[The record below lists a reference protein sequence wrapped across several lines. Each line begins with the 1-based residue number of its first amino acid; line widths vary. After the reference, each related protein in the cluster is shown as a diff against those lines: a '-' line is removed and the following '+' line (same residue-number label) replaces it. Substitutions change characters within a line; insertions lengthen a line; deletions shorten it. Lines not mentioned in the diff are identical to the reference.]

1 MRRSIWF
8 FLFIILLYSCHT
20 NKYPDKKI
28 FRYNESKGISSLD
41 PAFAKSQTNIWPV
54 HQLFNGLVT
63 LDKHLNIKPSIAKW
77 WEISDDRLVYTFHLR
92 QDVYFH
98 HDTAFVQGT
107 RKVKADDFVYSF
119 TRILD
124 PKLSS
129 PGSWIF
135 NMVKQDTINQG
146 FIAVNDSTLK
156 IFLKTP
162 FPGFLGLLSMSY
174 CSVVPIEA
182 VAYYKAD
189 FRSHPVGTGP
199 FRFKFW
205 QEGEKLILIKNEH
218 YFEKDSAGNS
228 LPYLDAINI
237 SFIADKQSEFLE
249 FLKGNIDFISGVNA
263 NNRNELLTRDGHLN
277 PVYKNR
283 FRLHSQPYLNT
294 EYLGFLLDSKKLQ
307 PQYKILLDK
316 RIRQAINYGFD
327 RKKMLKY
334 LRNNVG
340 TPANKG
346 FIPCGLPG
354 YGQTKGFSYNPG
366 KAKQLLAAAGYPN
379 GKGLPTIKLTTTSDY
394 LDLCE
399 FLQHDLENIGVHLEL
414 EVSTGATFRDFVANS
429 KLPFFRGS
437 WIADYPDAENYL
449 SLFYSKNFSP
459 GGPNYTHFYSPIYD
473 SLYEKSLQVTND
485 SLRLLLYQ
493 KMDQTLMDSAV
504 IVPLYYDRV
513 IDFTRKNI
521 VNFETNP
528 LNLLELKQVNKS
540 TQQ

>member
-1 MRRSIWF
+1 MRKSFWF
-8 FLFIILLYSCHT
+8 FLFIIFLYSCHT

-28 FRYNESKGISSLD
+28 FCYNESKGISSLD

-54 HQLFNGLVT
+54 HQLFNGLVA
-63 LDKHLNIKPSIAKW
+63 LDKHLNVKPCIAKW

-98 HDTAFVQGT
+98 HDTAFAHGT

-119 TRILD
+119 NRIID

-135 NMVKQDTINQG
+135 NMVKQDTVNHG
-146 FIAVNDSTLK
+146 FIAVDDSTLK

-174 CSVVPIEA
+174 CSVVPKEA
-182 VAYYKAD
+182 IAYYKAD

-218 YFEKDSAGNS
+218 YFEKDSGGNS

-263 NNRNELLTRDGHLN
+263 NNRNELLTRNGHLN

-294 EYLGFLLDSKKLQ
+294 EYLGFLLDSEKLQ
-307 PQYKILLDK
+307 HKILLDK
-316 RIRQAINYGFD
+316 RIRQAINFGFD

-354 YGQTKGFSYNPG
+354 YGQTKGFSYNPE
-366 KAKQLLAAAGYPN
+366 KAKQLLATAGYPN

-449 SLFYSKNFSP
+449 ALFYSKNFSP
-459 GGPNYTHFYSPIYD
+459 GGPNYTHFYSHRYD
-473 SLYEKSLQVTND
+473 SLYEKSLQVTSD

-493 KMDQTLMDSAV
+493 KMDQTLIDSAV

-513 IDFTRKNI
+513 IDFTQKDI
-521 VNFETNP
+521 TNFETNP
-528 LNLLELKQVNKS
+528 LNLLELKQVIKTSNN
-540 TQQ
+540 